1 MGPVDVERR
10 PHWSDDLLAEV
21 GNAIAD
27 IPAYDWQA
35 GTVRDA
41 GALLDDYIGHIYA
54 VIAAVED
61 WQDKQIIGCRST
73 CVGSQGAEIAELR
86 AQIQR
91 ARGGAQQVGV
101 QTSTVT
107 RGR

>member
-1 MGPVDVERR
+1 MDVERR
-10 PHWSDDLLAEV
+10 QHWSDDLIAEV

-61 WQDKQIIGCRST
+61 NK
-73 CVGSQGAEIAELR
+73 GATNE
-86 AQIQR
+86 
-91 ARGGAQQVGV
+91 
-101 QTSTVT
+101 
-107 RGR
+107 